1 MKPLYVLLALLVISC
16 AKPDP
21 ESQKQFLSGYWEIE
35 NVTLADGTEKTYN
48 VNTDIDYISITGD
61 SGTRKKMKPQLDGSF
76 ITNQAAEEFTLTIEN
91 KKLRLNYKTPY
102 SSWQETILEAEDSVM
117 VVENQDGTIY
127 KYKKFRGFDLNL

>member
-1 MKPLYVLLALLVISC
+1 
-16 AKPDP
+16 
-21 ESQKQFLSGYWEIE
+21 
-35 NVTLADGTEKTYN
+35 
-48 VNTDIDYISITGD
+48 
-61 SGTRKKMKPQLDGSF
+61 MKPQLDGSF

-127 KYKKFRGFDLNL
+127 KYKKFRGFDLNLWSNTRYTIFFSTILSKSFAS